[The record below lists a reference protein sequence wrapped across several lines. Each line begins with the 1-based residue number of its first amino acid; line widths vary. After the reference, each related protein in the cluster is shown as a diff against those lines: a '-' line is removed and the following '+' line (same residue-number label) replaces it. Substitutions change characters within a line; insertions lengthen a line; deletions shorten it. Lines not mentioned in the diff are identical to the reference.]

1 MHSVPKFIELHYLI
15 YVDNR
20 LLALKERL
28 QAQKKHIEE
37 LDKHMYAFSP
47 DMTLQYRD

>member
-1 MHSVPKFIELHYLI
+1 MWIKQEEKSK
-15 YVDNR
+15 YVFSSEVHQLLTYVNNR

-37 LDKHMYAFSP
+37 LDKHMYA
-47 DMTLQYRD
+47 